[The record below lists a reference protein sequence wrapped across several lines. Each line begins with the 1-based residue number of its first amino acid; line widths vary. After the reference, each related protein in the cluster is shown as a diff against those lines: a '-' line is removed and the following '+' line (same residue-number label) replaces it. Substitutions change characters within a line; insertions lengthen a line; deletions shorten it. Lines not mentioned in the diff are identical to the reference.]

1 MKRCQVYSPVAVVL
15 LIALA
20 FTARAQ
26 ATTAVGTAQP
36 TMPLGQYMSVTMTI
50 DDTKTRFE
58 LTGPDFSWF
67 AFGFDT
73 TTMQGYSLIIEG
85 IDANRTAVEQNLV
98 GIGNP
103 GSPQPTQ
110 NISIISTVHQQALDR
125 TTIVIERL
133 NDTGNSDDPILSP
146 FISSLDFIAAYNGNS
161 SPANPDPTLSY
172 HGSTGRGFGTIE
184 FTIIPEPAATTLLLT
199 AAGVGAL
206 YRRRTS

>member
-1 MKRCQVYSPVAVVL
+1 MKRCQVYSLVSVVVL
-15 LIALA
+15 VALA

-110 NISIISTVHQQALDR
+110 NISIISTVHQQALDL

-184 FTIIPEPAATTLLLT
+184 FTIIPEPTAATLLLA
-199 AAGVGAL
+199 AAGVGTL
-206 YRRRTS
+206 YRRRAS